1 MQGGSP
7 RGLAWIP
14 TPQEELPA
22 PKFAYLASSWRS
34 CAPSWL
40 ILALLG
46 LILSPSCSKMAPS
59 WPNIAQHRAKMS
71 QHGLQEHPQDPQK
84 PQKPT
89 SVSMFLAI
97 WPFAP
102 KIPKSRQDTSQNG
115 LKLVIFKSKMPILGP
130 SWRQDGQLSAI
141 LALTWPIL
149 APRCAP
155 TDLQVEPQTRHK
167 SHLGP
172 SWRQEGHPGAPNHP
186 WSSKFQGF
194 DPIFDPIFKHILL
207 FSTPLTSHVNTRYK
221 RE

>member
-1 MQGGSP
+1 
-7 RGLAWIP
+7 LAH
-14 TPQEELPA
+14 LG
-22 PKFAYLASSWRS
+22 
-34 CAPSWL
+34 
-40 ILALLG
+40 ALGPHLVAKLLQDG
-46 LILSPSCSKMAPS
+46 
-59 WPNIAQHRAKMS
+59 QHS
-71 QHGLQEHPQDPQK
+71 
-84 PQKPT
+84 PT
-89 SVSMFLAI
+89 SRQDEPTWPPRAPPRPPKTLKTHMFFKVLCSI
-97 WPFAP
+97 WPFAL

-194 DPIFDPIFKHILL
+194 DPIFGPIFKHILL

-221 RE
+221 RERCSSRTQCSA